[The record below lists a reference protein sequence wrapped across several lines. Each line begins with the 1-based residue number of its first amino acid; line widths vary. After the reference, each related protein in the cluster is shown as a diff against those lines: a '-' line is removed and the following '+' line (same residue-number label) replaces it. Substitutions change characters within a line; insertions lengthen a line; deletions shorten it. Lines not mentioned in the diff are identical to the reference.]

1 LSPLTKIFVGLLV
14 VLSLLLTA
22 SVVTFVNTIDN
33 QKKIA
38 EQTELKLKNEMA
50 NKDAALAQAQSEKT
64 QANDAMQLAQAQIEQ
79 LNQQSTASKQLLAQ
93 SDKSLADAKTQ
104 LAILSA
110 DQTRLAEALK
120 ASEDAK
126 SGLQEMVTKLRQAN
140 DTSLQQMAQASQQ
153 ISDLTN
159 RLEVTERER
168 RFATEQLEEARNAN
182 QKLGSAIQEM
192 GKNPREILA
201 SATMGGGAVGNPK
214 INGVV
219 KEVRTIAGLPYAT
232 ISVGSADNVT
242 KGMEFN
248 IVERNGNFLGK
259 VKIDTVELNEAT
271 GRISGPPDKLAQ
283 VQKGVEV
290 KTQL

>member
-1 LSPLTKIFVGLLV
+1 MSPLTKIFVGLLV

>member
-1 LSPLTKIFVGLLV
+1 LSPLTKLFVGLLV

-33 QKKIA
+33 QKRLA
-38 EQTELKLKNEMA
+38 EQTEQKLKNEMA
-50 NKDAALAQAQSEKT
+50 QKDAALAQAQSEKT
-64 QANDAMQLAQAQIEQ
+64 QANDAMQLAQAQVEQ
-79 LNQQSTASKQLLAQ
+79 LNQHSTASKQLLAQ
-93 SDKSLADAKTQ
+93 SDKSLAEAKTA
-104 LAILSA
+104 LAIQSA
-110 DQTRLAEALK
+110 DQTRLTEALK

-126 SGLQEMVTKLRQAN
+126 SGLQDMVTKLRQSN

-159 RLEVTERER
+159 RLEITERER
-168 RFATEQLEEARNAN
+168 RFATEQLEEQRNAN
-182 QKLGSAIQEM
+182 QKLGAAIQEM

-201 SATMGGGAVGNPK
+201 SATMGGAVGNPK

-248 IVERNGNFLGK
+248 IIERNGNFLGK
-259 VKIDTVELNEAT
+259 LKIDTVELNEAT
-271 GRISGPPDKLAQ
+271 GRITGPADKIAQ